1 MPSNLSSRE
10 TALLIAALGLA
21 ALAIWGPF
29 MPQPPGY
36 HDLADRR
43 VLLDLP
49 FALDVLSSLAFA
61 VAGLG
66 GLRALAVLPPH
77 TVTNMQRAMAVL
89 FFAGLLLTA
98 AGSAWYHWD
107 PDQGSLAVERMA
119 MAMAG
124 AGLLGFAVATHVSE
138 RAAAAAGLALLL
150 LGPLAVRAWADTGNL
165 LPWTTLQGGG
175 MALVAWLGLLRRRF
189 GAPDVHWA
197 AVILAFVAAK
207 LLEMADHD
215 VFELTRGL
223 LAGHALQHLAG
234 AAAAWPVIAALAAL
248 RPRRQRRTFTT
259 VTYVS
264 SGPLG
269 DA

>member
-98 AGSAWYHWD
+98 AGSAWYHSD

-234 AAAAWPVIAALAAL
+234 AAAAWPVIAALGAL

>member
-1 MPSNLSSRE
+1 MRPNLSSRE
-10 TALLIAALGLA
+10 TTLLIAALGLA
-21 ALAIWGPF
+21 VLASWGPF
-29 MPQPPGY
+29 TPQPAGF

-61 VAGLG
+61 AAGLV
-66 GLRALAVLPPH
+66 GLRTLAALPPH
-77 TVTNMQRAMAVL
+77 TITNMQRAMAVL

-107 PDQGSLAVERMA
+107 PDNAGLAVHRTVTA
-119 MAMAG
+119 TAC

-138 RAAAAAGLALLL
+138 RAAAATGVGLLV
-150 LGPLAVRAWADTGNL
+150 LGPLAVRAWSASGNL
-165 LPWTTLQGGG
+165 LPWVTLQAGA
-175 MALVAWLGLLRRRF
+175 MALLVWLGLLRRRF

-197 AVILAFVAAK
+197 AVILALVAAK

-215 VFELTRGL
+215 VHQLTDGR
-223 LAGHALQHLAG
+223 LAGHALQHLAA
-234 AAAAWPVIAALAAL
+234 AAAAWPVVTALAAL
-248 RPRRQRRTFTT
+248 RPRRQRRTFATLT
-259 VTYVS
+259 RVS
-264 SGPLG
+264 SHPLG

>member
-10 TALLIAALGLA
+10 TTLLIAAVALA

-29 MPQPPGY
+29 TPQPPGY

-43 VLLDLP
+43 VLLGLP
-49 FALDVLSSLAFA
+49 FGMDVLSSLAFA
-61 VAGLG
+61 AAGLG
-66 GLRALAVLPPH
+66 GLRMLAALAPR
-77 TVTNMQRAMAVL
+77 TITNMQRAMAVL
-89 FFAGLLLTA
+89 FCAGLLLTA

-107 PDQGSLAVERMA
+107 PDQASLTLERTA
-119 MAMAG
+119 MAVAG

-138 RAAAAAGLALLL
+138 RAAAATGLALLL
-150 LGPLAVRAWADTGNL
+150 LGPLAVRTWAETGNL
-165 LPWTTLQGGG
+165 LPWTTLQVGG

-197 AVILAFVAAK
+197 AVILAFVAAR

-215 VFELTRGL
+215 VHDLTGGL
-223 LAGHALQHLAG
+223 VAGHALQHLAG
-234 AAAAWPVIAALAAL
+234 AAAAWPVIAALATL
-248 RPRRQRRTFTT
+248 RPKGRQRAFATITC
-259 VTYVS
+259 VS
-264 SGPLG
+264 SRPLG